1 LVFKINTKNTLGNL
15 NFKKDLKM
23 KISQLIATIFAVSTL
38 AFTASSFAADPATV
52 NGKPIKQ
59 SWVDYIM
66 KDAQS
71 RGQKGEGLKNAVI
84 NELVGS
90 ELAYQ
95 EAVKQGIDKNQDLII
110 AEEIGHKKLIVNA
123 FLADFM
129 KKNPVTDADKKAA
142 YEQYKKE
149 LGDKEYNARHILVK
163 TEAEANDIAAAVK
176 KGGDFAKLAKEKS
189 LDPGSKEKG
198 GDLGWF
204 SPAGMVKPFS
214 DAVTSLKKGEVSAPV
229 QTQFGWHI
237 IKLSDS
243 RATQVPSYDKVKDG
257 LERTLQQRK
266 LEKMMLGLK
275 EKAKI
280 EVPGVTK

>member
-1 LVFKINTKNTLGNL
+1 MKINQILLTLL
-15 NFKKDLKM
+15 AF
-23 KISQLIATIFAVSTL
+23 SAFTL
-38 AFTASSFAADPATV
+38 APSAYAADAAATV

-59 SWVDYIM
+59 SWVDFIV
-66 KDAQS
+66 KDAQA
-71 RGQKGEGLKNAVI
+71 RGQKGENLKNAVI

-95 EAVKQGIDKNQDLII
+95 EAVKQGIDKNSDVAI
-110 AEEIGHKKLIVNA
+110 ASEIGQRKLVVNA

-129 KKNPVTDADKKAA
+129 KKNPVTDADIKAA
-142 YEQYKKE
+142 YEEYKKE
-149 LGDKEYNARHILVK
+149 LGDKEYSARHILVK
-163 TEAEANDIAAAVK
+163 TEAEAKDITAQIK
-176 KGGDFAKLAKEKS
+176 KGGDFAKIAKEKS

-204 SPAGMVKPFS
+204 SAAGMVKPFS
-214 DAVTSLKKGEVSAPV
+214 DAITTLKKGELTTEPV
-229 QTQFGWHI
+229 QTQFGWHV
-237 IKLSDS
+237 IKLVDT
-243 RATQVPSYDKVKDG
+243 RATQVPSYDKVKSG

-280 EVPGVTK
+280 EVPGVTEKK

>member
-1 LVFKINTKNTLGNL
+1 MKLQPLLTTIAVIAALGA
-15 NFKKDLKM
+15 
-23 KISQLIATIFAVSTL
+23 Q
-38 AFTASSFAADPATV
+38 TAFAAEAPATV

-59 SWVDYIM
+59 TWVDYIS
-66 KDAQS
+66 KDAIE
-71 RGQKGEGLKNAVI
+71 RGQKPGEGLKMAVV
-84 NELVGS
+84 NELVGA

-95 EAVKQGIDKNQDLII
+95 EAQKQGLDKNQDYL
-110 AEEIGHKKLIVNA
+110 VNSELSNRKILVNM
-123 FLADFM
+123 FLQDFM
-129 KKNPVTDADKKAA
+129 KKNPVTEADTKAA

-163 TEAEANDIAAAVK
+163 TEAEAKEIIASVK
-176 KGGDFAKLAKEKS
+176 KGTDFAKVAKEKS

-214 DAVTSLKKGEVSAPV
+214 EAVSSLKKGDVTAEPI
-229 QTQFGWHI
+229 QTQFGWHV
-237 IKLSDS
+237 IKLVDS
-243 RATQVPSYDKVKDG
+243 RATQVPSYDKVKGG

-266 LEKMMLGLK
+266 VEKMMVGLK

-280 EVPGVTK
+280 EVTGVTK

>member
-1 LVFKINTKNTLGNL
+1 
-15 NFKKDLKM
+15 M

-38 AFTASSFAADPATV
+38 SISASSFAADPATV

-59 SWVDYIM
+59 AWVNYIM
-66 KDAQS
+66 KDAQA
-71 RGQKGEGLKNAVI
+71 RGQKGDGLKNAII

-95 EAVKQGIDKNQDLII
+95 EAVKQGVDKDPDLMI
-110 AEEIGHKKLIVNA
+110 ASEIGQRKLVVNA

-149 LGDKEYNARHILVK
+149 LGDKEYSARHILVK
-163 TEAEANDIAAAVK
+163 TEAEANEVAAAVK
-176 KGGDFAKLAKEKS
+176 KGDFAKIAKEKS

-214 DAVTSLKKGEVSAPV
+214 DAVTTMKKGEVSAPI
-229 QTQFGWHI
+229 QTQFGWHV
-237 IKLSDS
+237 IKLNDT
-243 RATQVPSYDKVKDG
+243 RATQVPAYDKVKDG

-266 LEKMMLGLK
+266 LEKLMLGLK

-280 EVPGVTK
+280 DVPGVTK

>member
-1 LVFKINTKNTLGNL
+1 
-15 NFKKDLKM
+15 M
-23 KISQLIATIFAVSTL
+23 KIKQLLLAIATLSALSVVPAVY
-38 AFTASSFAADPATV
+38 AADAAATV

-59 SWVDYIM
+59 SWVDFIM
-66 KDAQS
+66 KDAQA
-71 RGQKGEGLKNAVI
+71 RGQKGEGLRNAVI

-95 EAVKQGIDKNQDLII
+95 EAVKQGVDKNADLII
-110 AEEIGHKKLIVNA
+110 AAEIGHRKLVINA
-123 FLADFM
+123 FLQDFM

-149 LGDKEYNARHILVK
+149 LGDKEYSARHILVK
-163 TEAEANDIAAAVK
+163 TEAEASDLIAQLK
-176 KGGDFAKLAKEKS
+176 KGVDFAKLAKEKS

-214 DAVTSLKKGEVSAPV
+214 DAVVGLKKGEVTAAPI
-229 QTQFGWHI
+229 QTQFGWHV
-237 IKLSDS
+237 IKLADS
-243 RATQVPSYDKVKDG
+243 RSTQVPAYDKVKDG

-280 EVPGVTK
+280 DVPSVADKK

>member
-1 LVFKINTKNTLGNL
+1 
-15 NFKKDLKM
+15 M
-23 KISQLIATIFAVSTL
+23 KITQIFIALAALTTLSVTPAVY
-38 AFTASSFAADPATV
+38 AAESAATV

-59 SWVDYIM
+59 AWVDYIM
-66 KDAQS
+66 KDAQA
-71 RGQKGEGLKNAVI
+71 RGQKSSDGMKNAII

-95 EAVKQGIDKNQDLII
+95 EAQKQGIDKMPDYKIN
-110 AEEIGHKKLIVNA
+110 EELSQRKLLVNI

-129 KKNPVTDADKKAA
+129 KKNPVTEADTKAA

-163 TEAEANDIAAAVK
+163 TEAEANDILAQVK
-176 KGGDFAKLAKEKS
+176 KGSDFAKLAKEKS
-189 LDPGSKEKG
+189 MDPGSKEKG

-214 DAVTSLKKGEVSAPV
+214 EAVTTLKKGEVTSSPV
-229 QTQFGWHI
+229 QTQFGWHV
-237 IKLSDS
+237 IKMVDT
-243 RATQVPSYDKVKDG
+243 RATQVPTYEKVKES

-266 LEKMMLGLK
+266 LEKMMLDLK
-275 EKAKI
+275 AKAKI
-280 EVPGVTK
+280 EVTGAAK

>member
-1 LVFKINTKNTLGNL
+1 
-15 NFKKDLKM
+15 M
-23 KISQLIATIFAVSTL
+23 KIKQILLAVAALSAL
-38 AFTASSFAADPATV
+38 SFTPAIYAADAAATV

-59 SWVDYIM
+59 SWVDYIV
-66 KDAQS
+66 KDAQA
-71 RGQKGEGLKNAVI
+71 RGQKGEGLRNAVI

-90 ELAYQ
+90 ELAFQ
-95 EAVKQGIDKNQDLII
+95 EAVKQGVDKNPDLIV
-110 AEEIGHKKLIVNA
+110 AEEIGHKKLVVNA

-129 KKNPVTDADKKAA
+129 KKNPVTDADKKDA

-149 LGDKEYNARHILVK
+149 LGDKEYSARHILVK
-163 TEAEANDIAAAVK
+163 TEAEANDLTAQIK
-176 KGGDFAKLAKEKS
+176 KGGDFSKLAKEKS

-204 SPAGMVKPFS
+204 SAAGMVKPFS
-214 DAVTSLKKGEVSAPV
+214 DAVTSLKKGEVTAAPI
-229 QTQFGWHI
+229 QTQFGWHV
-237 IKLSDS
+237 IKLADS

-266 LEKMMLGLK
+266 LEKLMLGLK

-280 EVPGVTK
+280 DVPGVSGK

>member
-1 LVFKINTKNTLGNL
+1 MKIN
-15 NFKKDLKM
+15 
-23 KISQLIATIFAVSTL
+23 QLFIAL
-38 AFTASSFAADPATV
+38 ATFSALSFAPALYAADAAATV

-59 SWVDYIM
+59 SWVDFIM
-66 KDAQS
+66 KDAQA
-71 RGQKGEGLKNAVI
+71 RGQKGDGLRNAVI

-90 ELAYQ
+90 ELAFQ
-95 EAVKQGIDKNQDLII
+95 EAVKQGIDKNSDLMI
-110 AEEIGHKKLIVNA
+110 AEEIGHRKLVVNA

-129 KKNPVTDADKKAA
+129 KKNAVTDADKKEA

-149 LGDKEYNARHILVK
+149 LGDKEYSARHILVK
-163 TEAEANDIAAAVK
+163 TEAEATDILAQIK
-176 KGGDFAKLAKEKS
+176 KGSDFGKLAKEKS

-214 DAVTSLKKGEVSAPV
+214 DAVTGLKKGEVTTAPI
-229 QTQFGWHI
+229 QTQFGWHV
-237 IKLSDS
+237 IKLVDS

-280 EVPGVTK
+280 DVPGITDKK

>member
-1 LVFKINTKNTLGNL
+1 MKINKILITL
-15 NFKKDLKM
+15 
-23 KISQLIATIFAVSTL
+23 ATLSTL
-38 AFTASSFAADPATV
+38 SFTQVALAADAAATV

-59 SWVDYIM
+59 AWVDYIM
-66 KDAQS
+66 KDAQA
-71 RGQKGEGLKNAVI
+71 RGQKGDGLKNAVI

-95 EAVKQGIDKNQDLII
+95 EAVKQGIDKNSDLVI
-110 AEEIGHKKLIVNA
+110 AEEIGHKKLVVNA

-129 KKNPVTDADKKAA
+129 KKNAVTEADKKAA
-142 YEQYKKE
+142 YEDYKKE
-149 LGDKEYNARHILVK
+149 LGDKEYSARHILVK
-163 TEAEANDIAAAVK
+163 TEAEANDVAAAVK
-176 KGGDFAKLAKEKS
+176 KGDFAKVAKEKS
-189 LDPGSKEKG
+189 LDPGSKDKG

-214 DAVTSLKKGEVSAPV
+214 DAVSALKKGEVSAPI
-229 QTQFGWHI
+229 QTQFGWHV
-237 IKLSDS
+237 IKLTDS

-257 LERTLQQRK
+257 LERSLQQRK

-280 EVPGVTK
+280 DVPGVTDKK

>member
-1 LVFKINTKNTLGNL
+1 MKINKIILTLAA
-15 NFKKDLKM
+15 F
-23 KISQLIATIFAVSTL
+23 SVL
-38 AFTASSFAADPATV
+38 AFTPAIYAAEPAATV

-59 SWVDYIM
+59 SWVDFIV
-66 KDAQS
+66 KDAQE
-71 RGQKGEGLKNAVI
+71 RGQKGDGLKNAVI

-95 EAVKQGIDKNQDLII
+95 EAVKQGIDKNQDILT
-110 AEEIGHKKLIVNA
+110 AAEIGQRKLVVNA

-129 KKNPVTDADKKAA
+129 KKNPVTDTDTKAA
-142 YEQYKKE
+142 YEDYKKE
-149 LGDKEYNARHILVK
+149 LGDKEYSARHILVK
-163 TEAEANDIAAAVK
+163 TEAEATDIIAQIK
-176 KGGDFAKLAKEKS
+176 KGGDFAKVAKEKS
-189 LDPGSKEKG
+189 LDPGSKDKG

-214 DAVTSLKKGEVSAPV
+214 DAVVGLKKGEVTAAPV
-229 QTQFGWHI
+229 QTQFGWHV
-237 IKLSDS
+237 IKLVDS
-243 RATQVPSYDKVKDG
+243 RATQVPGYDKVKGG

-280 EVPGVTK
+280 EVPGITDKPGYSDKK

>member
-1 LVFKINTKNTLGNL
+1 MEIK
-15 NFKKDLKM
+15 
-23 KISQLIATIFAVSTL
+23 QLFLSIAAFSAL
-38 AFTASSFAADPATV
+38 AFTPVIYAADAAATV

-66 KDAQS
+66 KDAQA
-71 RGQKGEGLKNAVI
+71 RGQKGDGLKNAVI

-95 EAVKQGIDKNQDLII
+95 EAVRQGIDKNPDLII
-110 AEEIGHKKLIVNA
+110 ASEIGQRKLVVNA

-149 LGDKEYNARHILVK
+149 LGDKEYSARHILVK
-163 TEAEANDIAAAVK
+163 TEAEATDLAAQLK

-214 DAVTSLKKGEVSAPV
+214 DAVTSMKKGEVSAPI
-229 QTQFGWHI
+229 QTQFGWHV
-237 IKLSDS
+237 IKLVDS
-243 RATQVPSYDKVKDG
+243 RATQVPAYEKVKDG

-280 EVPGVTK
+280 DVPGITSAK

>member
-1 LVFKINTKNTLGNL
+1 
-15 NFKKDLKM
+15 M
-23 KISQLIATIFAVSTL
+23 KITQIFVAIAALSVLTVSPAVY
-38 AFTASSFAADPATV
+38 AADSVATV

-59 SWVDYIM
+59 TWVDYIM
-66 KDAQS
+66 KDAQA
-71 RGQKGEGLKNAVI
+71 RGQKPNDGMKNAII

-95 EAVKQGIDKNQDLII
+95 EAQKQGIDKLPDYKIN
-110 AEEIGHKKLIVNA
+110 EELTQRKLLVNI

-163 TEAEANDIAAAVK
+163 TETEANEILAQVK
-176 KGGDFAKLAKEKS
+176 KGSDFAKLAKEKS

-214 DAVTSLKKGEVSAPV
+214 EAVTTLKKGEVTAAPV
-229 QTQFGWHI
+229 QTQFGWHV
-237 IKLSDS
+237 IKMIDT
-243 RATQVPSYDKVKDG
+243 RATQVPTYDKVKDG

-280 EVPGVTK
+280 DVTGVTDK